1 MQELVAGMERLRVEL
16 EADVEQQGGAQP
28 LPFPGTSPP
37 CSVTS
42 PAAISMAGTERA
54 VVCKHWLRGLCK
66 KGDGCGFL
74 HSYNVTKRP
83 ECYFH
88 AKFGECSIKDCPFL
102 HVDTTVDNSRACPWY
117 DRGFCRNGPS
127 CKYKHRRRVMCANY
141 LVGFCPEGPNW
152 FGGTSPRVLGV
163 TASPCAPLQP
173 QGRAADLQRGSSQ
186 GDSGGS
192 HADPPRAEAPSPVS
206 LLQGSRGSQG
216 IGVSDCL
223 VSPQGAQC
231 PRGLAHAA
239 GGESSP
245 EDVLAAGTA
254 QHGAAQPRD
263 SSSIPLQPAV
273 AAGARHLLQGGW
285 FWGWEPWVW

>member
-28 LPFPGTSPP
+28 LPFLGTWQ
-37 CSVTS
+37 
-42 PAAISMAGTERA
+42 AGTERA

-66 KGDGCGFL
+66 KGNGCGFL
-74 HSYNVTKRP
+74 HGYDVTKRP

-88 AKFGECSIKDCPFL
+88 NKFGECSIKDCPFL

-141 LVGFCPEGPNW
+141 LVGFCPEGPNCK
-152 FGGTSPRVLGV
+152 FMHLKAGLSTRSV
-163 TASPCAPLQP
+163 
-173 QGRAADLQRGSSQ
+173 
-186 GDSGGS
+186 
-192 HADPPRAEAPSPVS
+192 DPAK
-206 LLQGSRGSQG
+206 
-216 IGVSDCL
+216 
-223 VSPQGAQC
+223 GAQC

-245 EDVLAAGTA
+245 EDVLAAGTT

-263 SSSIPLQPAV
+263 SSSVPPQPAV
-273 AAGARHLLQGGW
+273 AAGARHLLQVQTERSLCW
-285 FWGWEPWVW
+285 QV